1 MWQEGWADSGG
12 SDDLIT
18 HPFVAHA
25 AALCVLQEG
34 LVSRQVCLEKK
45 KGGGGV
51 CVLSSGEQ
59 SIG

>member
-45 KGGGGV
+45 RVVVV
-51 CVLSSGEQ
+51 CVSFPLVSRA
-59 SIG
+59 